1 MTTDANEL
9 SLNELN
15 HLWVANLIRIPW
27 PDSDLRSVPRQFR
40 ERTQD
45 SIRTDGRRHT
55 FTQDVGSSG
64 PAGMAILEIN
74 RSDVRALGIFTEVRD
89 ARDRNSEHEPLGG
102 HREQDVVEIN

>member
-15 HLWVANLIRIPW
+15 HVWATNLIRILW

-45 SIRTDGRRHT
+45 SIRTDGAT
-55 FTQDVGSSG
+55 
-64 PAGMAILEIN
+64 AGLWAQF
-74 RSDVRALGIFTEVRD
+74 SVRD
-89 ARDRNSEHEPLGG
+89 ESNPAHCGSGLGMVSG
-102 HREQDVVEIN
+102 SF